1 MLGNSGCELVAIEEQ
16 KHFHRQMP
24 NSLVAMKEW
33 MISDQR
39 ESQGRRLRWHAWIE
53 VLSAEGHVRL
63 NDSRLKA
70 SEIANAMKPASLL
83 QGEAVKFQY
92 LFERQMP
99 NHASRR

>member
-1 MLGNSGCELVAIEEQ
+1 
-16 KHFHRQMP
+16 
-24 NSLVAMKEW
+24 
-33 MISDQR
+33 
-39 ESQGRRLRWHAWIE
+39 
-53 VLSAEGHVRL
+53 LSAEGHVRL